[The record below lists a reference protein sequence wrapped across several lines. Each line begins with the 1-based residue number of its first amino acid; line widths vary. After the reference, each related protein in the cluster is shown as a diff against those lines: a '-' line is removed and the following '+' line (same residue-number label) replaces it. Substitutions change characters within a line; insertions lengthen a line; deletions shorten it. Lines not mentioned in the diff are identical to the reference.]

1 MKLIYTLSLI
11 CFASASFAQDSS
23 KVLFIGNS
31 YTYVNDLPQLVTDLA
46 NSLGDYVSQ
55 ASSTSGGATLSNH
68 ASNSNTYSMINSD
81 QWDFVVLQ
89 AQSQEPSF
97 PDAQVDTQT
106 IPYAIQI
113 ADSVYENY
121 FCSDVMMFM
130 TWGRE
135 NGDPQWQPISTYEG
149 MQARLR
155 NAYMR
160 MADSVQGSVSPV
172 GMAWKQVRDNY
183 PSVQLYAGDGSHPSL
198 EGSYLAACTFYA
210 SIFRKSPVGATF
222 ISNVDPVVALQLQQ
236 VASDVV
242 LDSLDQWNLRP
253 ISEHT
258 QANFVYT
265 ENAGTV
271 NFENLS
277 TKAQTFS
284 WDFGNGQTSTS
295 ENPSVTYSANGNYTV
310 SLIAQSPCDTDTMTT
325 TLVINSLDVF
335 ENKNSELTLLS
346 YGEGHFQIQTAA
358 MISEIIV
365 YNAIGQEVARTDD
378 AHVDLSASSM
388 GIYLLKIVLED
399 QTVELKIQR

>member
-31 YTYVNDLPQLVTDLA
+31 YTYVNELPQLVTDLA

-97 PDAQVDTQT
+97 PDAQVGTQT